1 MGYNMLRGKNKVKAR
16 NKLKGS
22 LTVEA
27 AIIMPFFICVVMSFA
42 FFMKIVYTQSVIQ
55 HGINETAN
63 ELSVYSYLYSASGAQ
78 KYHDKGKA
86 YIEETS
92 KTAQSQIKDTV
103 EAVNSL
109 GETKESLEEGAQDV
123 QSGNIEEITGDIKEI
138 KELSKKNLDDAKK
151 LKDMLENAIKD
162 PKQEIISFASLLAQ
176 GAFEDVKGSLAAP
189 VIKIMCRK
197 HFATD
202 NLDADKRLKS
212 LGVVGGLNGL
222 DFSETKIFYDNKNID
237 IIVRYK
243 VETGLPINLLPDLY
257 FVQRANVRAW
267 LDGDGKTPG
276 IEEPEE
282 SSSNVWELSVRE
294 RTKKIFEFEGKDTPD
309 EVAIIKYNDGN
320 IVDVTSVNLSEKSY
334 IETKGVKSRIN
345 SSIKKLNEFES
356 EKYKNIKSRT
366 LIVILPEKS
375 LETREDVKK
384 LLTGECLKY
393 AKENG
398 VILKFKE
405 AYGTLPKTSV

>member
-1 MGYNMLRGKNKVKAR
+1 MLKSKSKI
-16 NKLKGS
+16 KGS

-27 AIIMPFFICVVMSFA
+27 AIIMPFFICVVLSFA
-42 FFMKIVYTQSVIQ
+42 FFMKIVYTQSIIQ

-63 ELSVYSYLYSASGAQ
+63 ELAVYSYLYSASGAQ
-78 KYHDKGKA
+78 KYHDKGKD
-86 YIEETS
+86 YLEEKS
-92 KTAQSQIKDTV
+92 ELAENQINAAV

-109 GETKESLEEGAQDV
+109 GETKESIVEGKNNIQN
-123 QSGNIEEITGDIKEI
+123 GNFEEITGNIKEI
-138 KELSKKNLDDAKK
+138 EELSKKNMEDAKK
-151 LKDMLENAIKD
+151 LKEMLENAIKD

-176 GAFEDVKGSLAAP
+176 GAFEDVKGALAAP

-222 DFSETKIFYDNKNID
+222 DFSETRIFYDNKNID

-257 FVQRANVRAW
+257 FIQRANVHAW

-276 IEEPEE
+276 VKEPEV

-294 RTKKIFEFEGKDTPD
+294 RTNKIFEFEGKDTPD
-309 EVAIIKYNDGN
+309 NVAIIKYNDGD
-320 IVDVTSVNLSEKSY
+320 IIDVTSIDLSEKSY
-334 IETKGVKSRIN
+334 IETKGVKNRIN
-345 SSIKKLNEFES
+345 SSIRKLKEFES
-356 EKYKNIKSRT
+356 KEYKNIKSRT
-366 LIVILPEKS
+366 LIVIIPEKS
-375 LETREDVKK
+375 LEIREDVKK
-384 LLTGECLKY
+384 LLTDDCLNY

-405 AYGTLPKTSV
+405 AYGTLPQSSV